1 MVMSSPTKRS
11 PIDSTDRLEA
21 LLKVHASGRRKD
33 AAEMADE
40 RRVSEL
46 EELADLA
53 AKGVIRD
60 LEIDGEIILR
70 VTCLVSDYLRSALSN
85 DPETVGK
92 PTPLSGAKAMP
103 LTGKASTKGGFVK
116 TAAGTP
122 TTVTPPLKSYRRH
135 VDTSE
140 RDVGRAADGSKK

>member
-1 MVMSSPTKRS
+1 MVTSSPMKRS

-21 LLKVHASGRRKD
+21 LLKVHASGRRRD

-40 RRVSEL
+40 RGVTEL

-53 AKGVIRD
+53 ARGVVRD
-60 LEIDGEIILR
+60 LDIDGELILR

-85 DPETVGK
+85 DPETTGR
-92 PTPLSGAKAMP
+92 PAPSAGAKAMS
-103 LTGKASTKGGFVK
+103 LTGKVSTKGGFIK

-122 TTVTPPLKSYRRH
+122 TTVNPP
-135 VDTSE
+135 
-140 RDVGRAADGSKK
+140 